1 MIKLKD
7 LNKEQKVLLLRD
19 IAVGLIDP
27 SKLTDETLVGTKS
40 GDAFLSLLMM
50 ATANE
55 EGGDLY
61 IICIGVAREEAKRIS
76 ELAKK

>member
-7 LNKEQKVLLLRD
+7 LNKEQKILLLRD
-19 IAVGLIDP
+19 IAAGLIDP
-27 SKLTDETLVGTKS
+27 SKLTGETLVGTKS
-40 GDAFLSLLMM
+40 GDAFLSLMMM

-61 IICIGVAREEAKRIS
+61 IVCIGVAGDEAKRIS
-76 ELAKK
+76 EFVNK